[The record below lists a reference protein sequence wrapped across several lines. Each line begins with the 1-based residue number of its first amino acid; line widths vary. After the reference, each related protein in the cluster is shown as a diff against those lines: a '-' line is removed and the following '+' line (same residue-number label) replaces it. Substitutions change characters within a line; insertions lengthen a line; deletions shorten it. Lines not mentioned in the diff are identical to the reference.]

1 MSNNCSTLGRRGF
14 FPVAVVL
21 LWLAPAIC
29 VRAQAITNLLQLT
42 QTLNLQQRAYRDVNL
57 EVTVCAASR
66 PQLGVLIVQDESGAE
81 LLEIG
86 SFDRDILP
94 GARIVIKGRDCL
106 LRKRGLGVEISPQ
119 PVVDNDGLH
128 PRRTATGAV
137 ALKAGLN
144 PLRVDWFGYL
154 WGFNLEV
161 SYVLSNGP
169 PDIVNSTNLFHAV
182 VDESGRTNFLPSLSA
197 EAYEGY
203 WENAPDFDLLQPART
218 GIATNFDLGF
228 RTREESVGLRF
239 TGYFNAPCAGQY
251 TFMLRSSEGSLLFLG
266 DRELTVAR
274 VGVTN
279 VPGASRGLYGGA
291 VGSPA
296 ERRWTTIAGRVSRV
310 LKKGEGLEFE
320 LHSDRNAVSVGVAD
334 SSGLDPARLL
344 NARLKVTG
352 VGCGVMTADQRIV
365 LGRLL
370 VANTNEIVVDEQAG
384 PHGEL
389 PMPITSVAEVQS
401 LRIEDARHALPVRIR
416 GVVTVAKNSRF
427 DRWMSIQDDT
437 RGVFVNL
444 SSISNAVPA
453 FGEYWEVEGH
463 SGAGNFAPIII
474 ADKLTLLGDGRL
486 PEPAR
491 PTWTELLNGSM
502 DVQWAELQGLVTDVQ
517 DNTMT
522 LLLPEG
528 RLEVQMDGYHEPQ
541 LKPFVK
547 TVARIRGV
555 LYAVWN
561 PETREVRVGSVL
573 MRNATISV
581 DVPAPADP
589 FDAVVKT
596 PRELLLFDT
605 QATAFRRVKVRGQI
619 LYADATQLFLD
630 EDGTGLRLLPSEKN
644 NLRPGDLVEAVGYP
658 DISRTALL
666 LREVILRKTGEAA
679 LPAAKKL
686 AESELTQ
693 ENLDST
699 RVRIE
704 GQLLGWHF
712 EQGAPVLEMQSGAH
726 LYLARLVPGTP
737 NYLSLRPG
745 SRLAL
750 TGVFVG
756 RGHNQLLNPAAESFD
771 LLLNSSADVVVL
783 SQPPWWTLQKLLIIV
798 GMLLAVLAVA
808 SVWITQLRR
817 LVEKRTAQLQREIR
831 EREQVE
837 RRHALEAERS
847 RIARDLHDDL
857 GSSLTEISVLAS
869 TGLRQEATAPQ
880 AGQRPQAGEA
890 GHANLFRSI
899 AGKARGLIA
908 ALDVIVWAVDPED
921 NSLQSLADYLTG
933 YAAEFFSHTNV
944 SCRFKVPVA
953 FPPITLEGR
962 VRHELLM
969 AVKETL
975 NNIVRHAEA
984 TEVEFRMAFSNDIL
998 EIEAADNGKGFEGV
1012 PEKDRRGLRNL
1023 PARLKQIG
1031 GDCTVESRLGGG
1043 TTVKIRLALPAG
1055 AKNAAQS

>member
-1 MSNNCSTLGRRGF
+1 MSHNCHRAGRGIVQALV
-14 FPVAVVL
+14 VAL
-21 LWLAPAIC
+21 LWMASAFS
-29 VRAQAITNLLQLT
+29 VRAQAITSLLQLT

-57 EVTVCAASR
+57 EVTVCAVSR
-66 PQLGVLIVQDESGAE
+66 PQLGVLVVQDESGAE

-106 LRKRGLGVEISPQ
+106 LRKRDLGVEISPP

-128 PRRTATGAV
+128 PRRTATNAV
-137 ALKAGLN
+137 ALKAGMN

-154 WGFNLEV
+154 WGFGFNLEV
-161 SYVLSNGP
+161 SYVLSNSP
-169 PDIVNSTNLFHAV
+169 PEIVNSTNLFHAV
-182 VDESGRTNFLPSLSA
+182 VDEFGRTNFLPGLKA

-203 WENAPDFDLLQPART
+203 WENAPDFDLLQPAKT
-218 GIATNFDLGF
+218 GITTNFDLGF

-239 TGYFNAPCAGQY
+239 TGYFNAPCDGQY
-251 TFMLRSSEGSLLFLG
+251 TFMLRSSEGSLLYLG
-266 DRELTVAR
+266 NRELTVAR

-279 VPGASRGLYGGA
+279 IAASRGLYGGA
-291 VGSPA
+291 MSSPA
-296 ERRWTTIAGRVSRV
+296 ERRWTTIAGRASHV
-310 LKKGEGLEFE
+310 LKKGKGLEFE
-320 LHSDRNAVSVGVAD
+320 LHSDRDVISVGVAD
-334 SSGLDPARLL
+334 SSGLDPTRLL

-370 VANTNEIVVDEQAG
+370 VAGTNEIVLDENARPRG
-384 PHGEL
+384 DL
-389 PMPITSVAEVQS
+389 PLPITSVEQVQS

-416 GVVTVAKNSRF
+416 GVVTVARNSRF

-437 RGVFVNL
+437 RGIFVNL
-444 SSISNAVPA
+444 SSISNAAPA

-486 PEPAR
+486 PDPAR

-502 DVQWAELQGLVTDVQ
+502 DVQWAELQGLVTAVRG
-517 DNTMT
+517 NTLT

-528 RLEVQMDGYHEPQ
+528 KLEVQMDGYD
-541 LKPFVK
+541 KPELTPFAKSV
-547 TVARIRGV
+547 VSIRGV
-555 LYAVWN
+555 LYAVWD

-573 MRNATISV
+573 MRNAAISV

-589 FDAVVKT
+589 FDAVLKT

-605 QATAFRRVKVRGQI
+605 QAAAFRRVKVRGQI
-619 LYADATQLFLD
+619 VYADASRLFL
-630 EDGTGLRLLPSEKN
+630 ENAGAGIRLLPSEMN

-658 DISRTALL
+658 DISSAALL
-666 LREVILRKTGEAA
+666 LREVILRKTGKAA
-679 LPAAKKL
+679 LPAGKPL

-704 GQLLGWHF
+704 GQMLGWHF
-712 EQGAPVLEMQSGAH
+712 ERGSPVLEMQSGKH
-726 LYLARLVPGTP
+726 LYVARLALGSSDDLP
-737 NYLSLRPG
+737 LRPG

-750 TGVFVG
+750 TGVYVS
-756 RGHNQLLNPAAESFD
+756 RGHDQPLNPAAESFD
-771 LLLNSSADVVVL
+771 LWLNSPDDIVVL
-783 SQPPWWTLQKLLIIV
+783 SRPSWWTLQKLLIIV
-798 GMLLAVLAVA
+798 GMLLAVLTVA
-808 SVWITQLRR
+808 LVWISQLRR

-869 TGLRQEATAPQ
+869 TG
-880 AGQRPQAGEA
+880 QRPQAGEA

-933 YAAEFFSHTNV
+933 YTAEFFSHTNL
-944 SCRFKVPVA
+944 SCHFRVPVA

-962 VRHELLM
+962 VRHDLLM

-975 NNIVRHAEA
+975 NNIARHADA
-984 TEVEFRMAFSNDIL
+984 TEVEFRMAYSGDIL
-998 EIEAADNGKGFEGV
+998 EIEISDNGKGFEGV
-1012 PEKDRRGLRNL
+1012 PEKDRRGLKNL

-1043 TTVKIRLALPAG
+1043 TMVKIRLSLPAG
-1055 AKNAAQS
+1055 AKTAAQN